1 MTLYQHQRIT
11 FIIVY
16 IRVWKSVIPVIQ
28 KLLNRML
35 NFLLI
40 FQEESSSNIR
50 NIIEVTFEFLDDQT
64 KCILLLFFIFYRFT

>member
-11 FIIVY
+11 FFIVY

-64 KCILLLFFIFYRFT
+64 KCILLFFFIFL